1 MHQRV
6 YLLHA
11 TLGTV
16 IVEVCPRH
24 TTRRAAAGNGCT
36 QFGTDDRRADYGTEM
51 FVVGH
56 PFRLHVLYP
65 VAVAQHHAVKLSRVQ
80 DGEVQV
86 YGFLRN
92 IGYQVHTCLELVA
105 DGRNHHRADDLSRTV
120 HENRADKVR
129 AGNAW
134 EAYPFEALNTY
145 LTHAVGRIV
154 RIGVLKRLLAAHDFL
169 ARQYATLRPPDVL
182 QRHHG
187 CLGTVRL
194 VCGIV
199 TAVAAVVLSL
209 QVVIDTLAPE
219 KRLVHHPVA
228 FRAVQL
234 RLRAV
239 CVLVAVGIVKGVV
252 GHLAVEIVHR
262 RILPGHVHVAR
273 GGFLGDLCQYPVP
286 LFQNGRN
293 MAAGY
298 VGRSVSVARSV
309 VKVRHVGVVGHCV
322 VELYHRVVRLP
333 DVQFRKLL
341 LHRRI
346 LAVLHVS
353 GEPHGTY
360 QPTVVHRIAFC
371 VHALQCLEP
380 AEQRTV
386 VLHVNAFDADP
397 FHAHA
402 PAEDSLPVKVRTA
415 GKAQRFHRAP
425 VLQCQSAV
433 LQFRQ
438 ILQPERLY
446 IATQLE
452 CLCRCAR
459 CNQHGLYVHAPC
471 VQRLQSCLR
480 REVQFL
486 A

>member
-1 MHQRV
+1 M
-6 YLLHA
+6 
-11 TLGTV
+11 
-16 IVEVCPRH
+16 
-24 TTRRAAAGNGCT
+24 
-36 QFGTDDRRADYGTEM
+36 
-51 FVVGH
+51 
-56 PFRLHVLYP
+56 
-65 VAVAQHHAVKLSRVQ
+65 
-80 DGEVQV
+80 
-86 YGFLRN
+86 
-92 IGYQVHTCLELVA
+92 QVHGRRRHVGNQVHARLELVA
-105 DGRNHHRADDLSRTV
+105 DGRNDNRLHDLALRV
-120 HENRADKVR
+120 HEHRTDEVR

-134 EAYPFEALNTY
+134 EADTLETFHTY
-145 LTHAVGRIV
+145 LAHAVSCIV
-154 RIGVLKRLLAAHDFL
+154 RIGVLQRLLAARDFL
-169 ARQYATLRPPDVL
+169 ARQYAALRPPDVL
-182 QRHHG
+182 QRQHG

-199 TAVAAVVLSL
+199 AAVAAVVLSL
-209 QVVIDTLAPE
+209 QIVVDTLAPE

-228 FRAVQL
+228 FRTVQL

-273 GGFLGDLCQYPVP
+273 GGFLGDLCQHAVP

-298 VGRSVSVARSV
+298 VGRSVSVARAV

-322 VELYHRVVRLP
+322 VELYHRVVRLS
-333 DVQFRKLL
+333 DVELREFFVHGSVFTVFHICRK
-341 LHRRI
+341 
-346 LAVLHVS
+346 V
-353 GEPHGTY
+353 HGTHKCA
-360 QPTVVHRIAFC
+360 VVHGITFRI
-371 VHALQCLEP
+371 HALECLVLG
-380 AEQRTV
+380 EQRTV
-386 VLHVNAFDADP
+386 IFHVNALDAYAL
-397 FHAHA
+397 HIYT
-402 PAEDSLPVKVRTA
+402 PADDGLPVQIRTA
-415 GKAQRFHRAP
+415 GKAQRLHRAP

-446 IATQLE
+446 VATQLE
-452 CLCRCAR
+452 CLCRCTR